1 MSLFRIVKYSS
12 LLFFL
17 GKYKTRLFRVVCVV
31 LFAVMTS
38 LLYQDVEAYLQ
49 SAHPGSLV
57 YALII
62 KILIV
67 YGALAFVLW
76 QFRPARDNS
85 NTAPAPEQ
93 SSPLADSVKTPS
105 TPPEPNDRLSV
116 LEDVEQVGRLHSRYD
131 GVLQGKPDKKP

>member
-38 LLYQDVEAYLQ
+38 LLYQDVVAYLQ
-49 SAHPGSLV
+49 STHPGSLI

-76 QFRPARDNS
+76 QFRPARDAS
-85 NTAPAPEQ
+85 AEIPKPERSRPTTQ
-93 SSPLADSVKTPS
+93 HTKTPMNE
-105 TPPEPNDRLSV
+105 PERNDRLSA
-116 LEDVEQVGRLHSRYD
+116 LEDVNEMGRLHSRYD
-131 GVLQGKPDKKP
+131 GVLKGKPDRKT